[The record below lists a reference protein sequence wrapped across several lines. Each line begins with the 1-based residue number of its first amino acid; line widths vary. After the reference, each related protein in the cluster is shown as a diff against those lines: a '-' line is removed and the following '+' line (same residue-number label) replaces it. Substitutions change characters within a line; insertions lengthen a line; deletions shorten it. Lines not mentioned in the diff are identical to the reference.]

1 LNTRHLT
8 IALVCAG
15 LIGTGLVWLLM
26 SAGAP
31 GDDGQEETGAIAA
44 GPKVGGGTA
53 GAAGGDAALPDRG
66 SNVAS
71 NRKPGEGTSGA
82 AGGGGVPRTG
92 KTGAGGAGKDA
103 GAAAGRDGALG
114 PDGGL
119 RPFEGRGAAQ
129 LLVQVVNETGQ
140 GCPQV
145 VVTLSATY
153 GDKQSESDGEG
164 RIDFPELPAG
174 RYNLAVR
181 SAEGTKGTSAA
192 INLLEGESKKVTLRT
207 GAATNLIRG
216 RALDSDGN
224 PLPGV
229 NVQLSQ
235 GASESEVVDLWP
247 YAEQSVR
254 AQTDAEGFY
263 ELRDLPGGSFMITAS
278 WQLTGEEKRKTVA
291 VPSSAAVDF
300 EFRAAAIVAITGVCA
315 DPDGQAL
322 PGTTVMAIASNTVQ
336 SQADEAG
343 RYRLD
348 APWSSTLFL
357 RALKPGYRRQEEVVR
372 PAQGEEA
379 KEVNFTLTPAAG
391 NSAIEGALNDSS
403 GKGVE
408 GEAVLLTSAKV
419 KVNLHARSGAGGRF
433 SFTEIEASDDY
444 MLSVFPKK
452 GYKDLRTRDIA
463 VEDGATLQ
471 IELVLEASEVG
482 AIDGVLVDAEG
493 APMTG
498 FAFRVRSAKSWSQ
511 EVRVVSGPDGAFAAE
526 DVPAGDLMFDTWAAP
541 HYSVRGATLEAGER
555 KSVELVF
562 GRGDIV
568 VDGRVLSGGNA
579 QPGARVTLSWVKTT
593 GALTSTVQHTTVADQ
608 SGWYRLSGLAKGSY
622 QVEIRTVAGVV
633 KHEQRD
639 LKDDATWDFSVEK

>member
-1 LNTRHLT
+1 MNTRHVT

-15 LIGTGLVWLLM
+15 LIGGGLVWVLM

-31 GDDGQEETGAIAA
+31 GDGQEETASVAA
-44 GPKVGGGTA
+44 KSGSGEGSAGVSGGG
-53 GAAGGDAALPDRG
+53 AALPDRG
-66 SNVAS
+66 SNAAA
-71 NRKPGEGTSGA
+71 NRKPGEGTAGASSGGA
-82 AGGGGVPRTG
+82 VSKSG
-92 KTGAGGAGKDA
+92 KTGADGAGKDVLT
-103 GAAAGRDGALG
+103 AAGRGDAAGG
-114 PDGGL
+114 DGGL
-119 RPFEGRGAAQ
+119 KPFEGRGAAQ

-153 GDKQSESDGEG
+153 GDKQAESDAEG
-164 RIDFPELPAG
+164 RVDFPELPAG
-174 RYNLAVR
+174 RYNLAVS
-181 SAEGTKGTSAA
+181 SAEGAKGTSAA
-192 INLLEGESKKVTLRT
+192 INLVEGESKKVTLRT

-229 NVQLSQ
+229 SVQLSQ

-291 VPSSAAVDF
+291 VPSSAGVDF
-300 EFRAAAIVAITGVCA
+300 EFRAAVTVVITGVCA
-315 DPDGQAL
+315 DPDGSPLA
-322 PGTTVMAIASNTVQ
+322 GTTVMAIASNTVQ
-336 SQADEAG
+336 AQADEAG

-348 APWSSTLFL
+348 APWSGTLFL

-372 PAQGEEA
+372 PAQGEQA
-379 KEVNFTLTPAAG
+379 REVNFTLTPAAG
-391 NSAIEGALNDSS
+391 NSAIEGVLKDPA

-419 KVNLHARSGAGGRF
+419 KVNLHARSAAQGRF

-444 MLSVFPKK
+444 SLSVFPKK
-452 GYKDLRTRDIA
+452 GYKDLRTRDI
-463 VEDGATLQ
+463 VLEDGATLP
-471 IELVLEASEVG
+471 IELVLEAAEVG
-482 AIDGVLVDAEG
+482 AIEGVLRDADG
-493 APMTG
+493 SPMPG

-511 EVRVVSGPDGAFAAE
+511 EVRVVSGPDGNFTAE
-526 DVPAGDLMFDTWAAP
+526 DVPSGDLMFDTWAAP
-541 HYSVRGATLEAGER
+541 HYSVRGAMLEAGER
-555 KSVELVF
+555 KSVDLVF
-562 GRGDIV
+562 GSGDVV
-568 VDGRVLSGGNA
+568 VDGHVSSRGGEA

-639 LKDDATWDFSVEK
+639 LKADATWDFLME